1 MSMKKYGTSMSGGC
15 LPLLIQMPILFA
27 LYPVIQN
34 IPTYVRGVREVY
46 MPVVEQI
53 MATDGFQSIMEK
65 IGEASPILM
74 NPNSYDYSQASTL
87 VNVLYKFQ
95 DATWGKLL
103 DQMPGI
109 TDIAHNT
116 MEQVTHL
123 NSFLGINIGE
133 QPLTMLT
140 QAFHD
145 FSITGMILAIII
157 PVMAGLTQ
165 FISVKLQPQPAS
177 SGNDKDNPMM
187 NSMKTMTYTMPL
199 ISVVFGFTL
208 PAGLGLYWVT
218 SALFQC
224 LQQVIINKYM
234 DSVDINILVA
244 KNKEK
249 AAKKK
254 AKGQKTF
261 MEKLMDTSAKAD
273 SAKEGVENFLRKKKS
288 IKQIASIN
296 TKKIAGPEGTGKED
310 FDSLSSVDI
319 SKLGDIGKKA
329 YMVSQYE
336 KEHGNTRGGK
346 K

>member
-1 MSMKKYGTSMSGGC
+1 
-15 LPLLIQMPILFA
+15 
-27 LYPVIQN
+27 
-34 IPTYVRGVREVY
+34 

-109 TDIAHNT
+109 TDIAHST

-208 PAGLGLYWVT
+208 PGRSWSLLGG
-218 SALFQC
+218 QC
-224 LQQVIINKYM
+224 TGKM
-234 DSVDINILVA
+234 CT
-244 KNKEK
+244 
-249 AAKKK
+249 AAC
-254 AKGQKTF
+254 
-261 MEKLMDTSAKAD
+261 S
-273 SAKEGVENFLRKKKS
+273 
-288 IKQIASIN
+288 KQISQQEIS
-296 TKKIAGPEGTGKED
+296 GRYHCGEPEKSCKE
-310 FDSLSSVDI
+310 
-319 SKLGDIGKKA
+319 
-329 YMVSQYE
+329 
-336 KEHGNTRGGK
+336 T
-346 K
+346 